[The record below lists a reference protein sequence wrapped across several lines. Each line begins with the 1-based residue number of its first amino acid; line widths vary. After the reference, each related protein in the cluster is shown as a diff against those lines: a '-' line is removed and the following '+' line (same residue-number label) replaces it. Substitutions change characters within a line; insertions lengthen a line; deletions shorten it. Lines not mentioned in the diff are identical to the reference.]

1 MGFLS
6 GITSFVKEHSEV
18 IHGVLDVAGFIPG
31 VGAVADL
38 ANAGLYAAEGDY
50 LNAGLSLVSAIPGIG
65 DTVALAKKSVNA
77 VKGGLKSLKG
87 LKKHLKKCLGKQR
100 QVHQD

>member
-1 MGFLS
+1 MA
-6 GITSFVKEHSEV
+6 V
-18 IHGVLDVAGFIPG
+18 FIPG

-50 LNAGLSLVSAIPGIG
+50 INAGLSLVSAIPGIG

-77 VKGGLKSLKG
+77 IKGGLKSLKG
-87 LKKHLKKCLGKQR
+87 LKNINALKKAKGLRKRLQGCVGKQK
-100 QVHQD
+100 QVHQG

>member
-1 MGFLS
+1 M
-6 GITSFVKEHSEV
+6 
-18 IHGVLDVAGFIPG
+18 AGFIPG

-38 ANAGLYAAEGDY
+38 ANAGFYAAEGDY

-77 VKGGLKSLKG
+77 VKSRLKSLKG
-87 LKKHLKKCLGKQR
+87 LKNINALKSKG
-100 QVHQD
+100 D